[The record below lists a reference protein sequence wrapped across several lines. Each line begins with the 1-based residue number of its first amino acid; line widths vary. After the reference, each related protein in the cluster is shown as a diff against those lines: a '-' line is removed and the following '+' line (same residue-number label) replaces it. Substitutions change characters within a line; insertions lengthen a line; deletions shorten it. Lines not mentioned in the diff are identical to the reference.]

1 MSKKHKTQW
10 DSVPKEQ
17 RKKVIRQGIL
27 GAFIGFLGLVPKIPK
42 ESGTD
47 SKDGATDDEQ
57 KK

>member
-42 ESGTD
+42 PDCTND
-47 SKDGATDDEQ
+47 SNC
-57 KK
+57 

>member
-27 GAFIGFLGLVPKIPK
+27 GAFIGFLGLVLKIPK

>member
-1 MSKKHKTQW
+1 MSKKNKTQW

-42 ESGTD
+42 
-47 SKDGATDDEQ
+47 
-57 KK
+57 